1 MIVKLVVV
9 NHLSNAEVEE
19 VIRVTSKAKI
29 VREDLQSHS
38 FADTHFTAKHE
49 VFAQL
54 ILFVFKES
62 FEKRTLVEVVEE

>member
-29 VREDLQSHS
+29 VGEDLQSHS

-49 VFAQL
+49 VIAQL

-62 FEKRTLVEVVEE
+62 FEKRALVEVVEE